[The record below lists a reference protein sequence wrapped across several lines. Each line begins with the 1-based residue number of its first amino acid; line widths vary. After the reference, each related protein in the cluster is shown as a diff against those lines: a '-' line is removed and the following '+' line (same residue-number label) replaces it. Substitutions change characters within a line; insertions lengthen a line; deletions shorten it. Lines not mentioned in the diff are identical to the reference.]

1 MLPQFVGML
10 LCIHNWMGP
19 LTTEAVKVTY
29 ITLYV
34 AMDVEITIANFWVM
48 TTADVSRF
56 MVQMIAM
63 H

>member
-1 MLPQFVGML
+1 MFHLNAGDVILLLKAPSVVGML

-34 AMDVEITIANFWVM
+34 AMDEEITIANF
-48 TTADVSRF
+48 
-56 MVQMIAM
+56 
-63 H
+63 